1 MEKVTSTCMLICTS
15 VQRCAFLLIIFYQP
29 FLILPNQL
37 NEVFHRLLLMI
48 IQMKISDGS
57 LSFLYSYLM
66 NEKRE
71 KKSLGLC
78 PRVAKGKL
86 NALTKKW
93 NLMLRDIFV
102 LKAWRM
108 KLNYLGGIKD
118 TSALN
123 RYVSNDRHQLLQVIT
138 WFECN
143 FKQISLMSVV
153 ENVLIIIGKVPA
165 ILKSIQKEFY
175 YLWLCSE
182 GLGCS
187 STTFVVLHLNCSVH
201 SQLDLSKSF
210 SGRWNKYLIELALGW
225 YWRNIILKLINDSSS
240 LNKGNH
246 DCDSVWISDLTISID
261 LDELSFSFLR
271 PQS

>member
-1 MEKVTSTCMLICTS
+1 MEKVTSTCVLICTS

-29 FLILPNQL
+29 FLILPDQL
-37 NEVFHRLLLMI
+37 NEVFRRLLLMI
-48 IQMKISDGS
+48 IRKKISDGS
-57 LSFLYSYLM
+57 LSFSYSYLM

-93 NLMLRDIFV
+93 NLMLRDTFV

-138 WFECN
+138 WFKCN

-153 ENVLIIIGKVPA
+153 FANDLVIIGKVPA
-165 ILKSIQKEFY
+165 ILKSIQKES
-175 YLWLCSE
+175 YLRLCSE

-187 STTFVVLHLNCSVH
+187 SITFVVLGS
-201 SQLDLSKSF
+201 LSTHVFEPRTSTGSRDF
-210 SGRWNKYLIELALGW
+210 
-225 YWRNIILKLINDSSS
+225 SS
-240 LNKGNH
+240 LMR
-246 DCDSVWISDLTISID
+246 ISPFPFKKS
-261 LDELSFSFLR
+261 SCKC
-271 PQS
+271 